1 MILSPVTIEP
11 LQIQIQKY
19 NIEYIVFVLS
29 SIDYMSKRISK
40 LDLDLECSGTVHRK
54 SKKRDQSNKSPGEE
68 KRLHQGQKHK
78 RKNVRMLLKRQ
89 RRTGDETGEHI
100 EDTDEGGRDN
110 NTSGRVGQSQRQEE
124 DLKRE

>member
-1 MILSPVTIEP
+1 MQSYVTALQTVPCSNIQLSHSVMILSPVTIEP

-54 SKKRDQSNKSPGEE
+54 SKKERSVKQITRRGE
-68 KRLHQGQKHK
+68 KAS
-78 RKNVRMLLKRQ
+78 
-89 RRTGDETGEHI
+89 
-100 EDTDEGGRDN
+100 
-110 NTSGRVGQSQRQEE
+110 SGSKTQEE
-124 DLKRE
+124 ECQNATKETKTNW

>member
-54 SKKRDQSNKSPGEE
+54 SKKEISQTN
-68 KRLHQGQKHK
+68 HQAR
-78 RKNVRMLLKRQ
+78 RKGFIRVK
-89 RRTGDETGEHI
+89 
-100 EDTDEGGRDN
+100 
-110 NTSGRVGQSQRQEE
+110 NTRGIMSECC
-124 DLKRE
+124 